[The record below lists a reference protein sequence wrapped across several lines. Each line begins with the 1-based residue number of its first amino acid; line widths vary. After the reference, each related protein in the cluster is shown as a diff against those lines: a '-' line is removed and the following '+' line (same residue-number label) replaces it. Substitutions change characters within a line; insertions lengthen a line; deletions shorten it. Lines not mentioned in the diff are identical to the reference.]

1 MLWIG
6 HAKHGQIRGVRL
18 EDLTDPSPLSERCV
32 AIRFQGHGLGIEI
45 LFALTR
51 HVVTTWR
58 AVDYAEGQTREDN
71 MPMLRI
77 FRHPAWVQEELCHRG

>member
-1 MLWIG
+1 M
-6 HAKHGQIRGVRL
+6 
-18 EDLTDPSPLSERCV
+18 
-32 AIRFQGHGLGIEI
+32 
-45 LFALTR
+45 
-51 HVVTTWR
+51 VTTWR